1 VQKVLKKT
9 DFLVRYGGEEFVILL
24 FGADLATANTICE
37 RLQLAVKSSKV
48 QTQSGG
54 IPVTVSVGVS
64 EISPDDDSYHTALDL
79 ADQALYLAKRNGRDQ
94 VCTSDQ
100 IDCNEPVASL

>member
-1 VQKVLKKT
+1 
-9 DFLVRYGGEEFVILL
+9 
-24 FGADLATANTICE
+24 
-37 RLQLAVKSSKV
+37 
-48 QTQSGG
+48 
-54 IPVTVSVGVS
+54 VTVSVGVS
-64 EISPDDDSYHTALDL
+64 EISPDDDSYHSALNL